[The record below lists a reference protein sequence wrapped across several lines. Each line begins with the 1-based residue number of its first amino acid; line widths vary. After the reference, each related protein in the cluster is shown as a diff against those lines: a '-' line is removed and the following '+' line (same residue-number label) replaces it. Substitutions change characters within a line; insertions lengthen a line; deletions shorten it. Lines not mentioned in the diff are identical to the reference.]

1 MSKNVDKW
9 SVRPRVR
16 VYLVMCTMCT
26 MACVLTI
33 SKIMADGT
41 TPITMYSKVSSHLY
55 LKKQLAY
62 CTTQPTEPSSLF
74 DTVRIV
80 CTAGSMQLSGVRL
93 SVLPSVCR
101 SVCPIAAAEEELWH
115 NAGSAVLSA
124 KWRGW
129 RQTCLLGLCRH
140 KLSILMCTNY
150 NWWKG
155 CVILSITSL
164 ILVLW
169 QKHPGSNLCKDKD
182 GFSLIVRSEKKFHYL
197 NC

>member
-26 MACVLTI
+26 MAYVLTI

-80 CTAGSMQLSGVRL
+80 CTAGSMQLSVCPFFRQ
-93 SVLPSVCR
+93 SVGPSVPLQQRER
-101 SVCPIAAAEEELWH
+101 SFDTMRAVPCYQPSDVAEDRLVC
-115 NAGSAVLSA
+115 
-124 KWRGW
+124 
-129 RQTCLLGLCRH
+129 
-140 KLSILMCTNY
+140 
-150 NWWKG
+150 
-155 CVILSITSL
+155 
-164 ILVLW
+164 
-169 QKHPGSNLCKDKD
+169 
-182 GFSLIVRSEKKFHYL
+182 
-197 NC
+197 